1 MKTKKKLEKCFNF
14 DCPGDQIH
22 LLHEI
27 MKVHQALLSV
37 FSRVVG
43 MPSSRLDLL
52 RLLVVS
58 YPEGIGIM
66 DLAKRLGINAA
77 AVTRQVKEIE
87 AEHLIS
93 RYPDSSDGRRNYVKL
108 TPEGVQ
114 KLEKFHQ
121 RGQEFETRLCK
132 AISPNDMAATARVL
146 AQVRAAIEEQ

>member
-1 MKTKKKLEKCFNF
+1 MKAKKNLEKCFDF
-14 DCPGDQIH
+14 DCSGDQIH

-43 MPSSRLDLL
+43 MPSSRLALL
-52 RLLVVS
+52 RLLVIS
-58 YPEGIGIM
+58 YPDGIGIM

-87 AEHLIS
+87 AERLIS
-93 RYPDSSDGRRNYVKL
+93 RYPDSNDGRRNYVKL

-114 KLEKFHQ
+114 KLLKFHK
-121 RGQEFETRLCK
+121 RGQEFETQLCK
-132 AISPNDMAATARVL
+132 AIDPNDMTATIRVL
-146 AQVRAAIEEQ
+146 AQVRSAIEEQ